1 MDTLTRV
8 LIVTAEALL
17 AAWGAV
23 AAALGTALGWV
34 DTLLAPI
41 LAPLLAL
48 LNPIC
53 TAIGDAVYAVVGPLP
68 AWAGLTVLSIAAG
81 VIMLIAFRYT
91 SNQKAI
97 ARAKDEIKA
106 NILALKLF
114 KDDLGVMFRCQV
126 RLFWCILRLQR
137 YVLTPVLIML
147 LPMLLG
153 LAQMGLRHQWR
164 PLRPGEP
171 TLIRLTTA
179 DASESPA
186 AISIEPNPGLVI
198 EVGPVPGDG
207 QLVWRV
213 RGGEPGRHTLRFHVG
228 DNNIEDSIIE
238 KELVVGDTFQ
248 RVSPIR
254 ASTHWTTQLLYP
266 AERRLPA
273 NAEVASIEIVYP
285 ALDSIVYGSD
295 FWMLTFFVISMAA
308 ALILK
313 PVFKVRF

>member
-17 AAWGAV
+17 AAWAAVV
-23 AAALGTALGWV
+23 AATGSAAGWI
-34 DTLLAPI
+34 DALLAPI
-41 LAPLLAL
+41 LGPLLAL

-53 TAIGDAVYAVVGPLP
+53 TALGDAVYAVIGPLP
-68 AWAGLTVLSIAAG
+68 AWAGLTLLSIAAG

-114 KDDLGVMFRCQV
+114 KDDLGVMFRSQV

-147 LPMLLG
+147 APMVLG

-164 PLRPGEP
+164 PLRPGES
-171 TLIRLTTA
+171 TLIRLTMS
-179 DASESPA
+179 DASASPA
-186 AISIEPNPGLVI
+186 DVSLRPNPGLVI

-213 RGGEPGRHTLRFHVG
+213 RGGEPGRHTLRFQMGGLVL
-228 DNNIEDSIIE
+228 E
-238 KELVVGDTFQ
+238 KELVVADTFQ

-254 ASTHWTTQLLYP
+254 TRTHWTTQLLYP
-266 AERRLPA
+266 AERCLPA
-273 NAEVASIEIVYP
+273 ESPVASIAIVYP
-285 ALDSIVYGSD
+285 PLDSVIYGSD
-295 FWMLTFFVISMAA
+295 FWMLTFFVISMVAA
-308 ALILK
+308 MILK